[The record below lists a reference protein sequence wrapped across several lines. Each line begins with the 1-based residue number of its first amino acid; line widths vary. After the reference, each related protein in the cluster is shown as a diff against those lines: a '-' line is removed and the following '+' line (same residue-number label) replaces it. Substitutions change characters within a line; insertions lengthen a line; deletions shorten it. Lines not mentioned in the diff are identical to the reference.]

1 MNWYNIWESTISGIF
16 VVTFGGVSAW
26 LVYTLGIKGKEK
38 SQIASQR
45 KQEIYIPLKYEMK
58 SIIDMDYNIWKE
70 ITTPESD
77 KVLERND
84 ELVVSDDLYN
94 KCQVLKDLISQY
106 NSINMY
112 SVVVDILFNRF
123 KERYSQLY
131 GTTTHVEYINQPD
144 IEGCIDVVD
153 YEIQNFYETINN
165 KCVIDN
171 IMKNDIGYEE
181 YCFQEQYVSPFE
193 EYFSRLCAS
202 VLPQGEKMY
211 SGIIIE
217 DESIQQRA
225 KTPAQFIAYGFN
237 FFNIYN
243 NDSRVNEKE
252 KILNSIKEQAL
263 DIYEESSRIIRKI
276 ARKYEK
282 E

>member
-1 MNWYNIWESTISGIF
+1 
-16 VVTFGGVSAW
+16 
-26 LVYTLGIKGKEK
+26 
-38 SQIASQR
+38 
-45 KQEIYIPLKYEMK
+45 
-58 SIIDMDYNIWKE
+58 
-70 ITTPESD
+70 
-77 KVLERND
+77 
-84 ELVVSDDLYN
+84 
-94 KCQVLKDLISQY
+94 
-106 NSINMY
+106 
-112 SVVVDILFNRF
+112 
-123 KERYSQLY
+123 
-131 GTTTHVEYINQPD
+131 
-144 IEGCIDVVD
+144 
-153 YEIQNFYETINN
+153 
-165 KCVIDN
+165 
-171 IMKNDIGYEE
+171 MKNDIGYEE

-237 FFNIYN
+237 IFNIYN